1 MHLKRGPSPISFV
14 EFWLKLLFSKR
25 QLQMINVAIRIVN
38 LMLKQVMWLL
48 GNQDI
53 ISVFFD
59 NDRRGKMYKSLN
71 MEYSN
76 DIIPFYLLNDTIL
89 FFFYEQNNIL
99 FLFINTHTFQL
110 LIITEPFAFWL
121 EPNFQF
127 WN

>member
-1 MHLKRGPSPISFV
+1 M
-14 EFWLKLLFSKR
+14 
-25 QLQMINVAIRIVN
+25 
-38 LMLKQVMWLL
+38 

-110 LIITEPFAFWL
+110 LIITEPFAF
-121 EPNFQF
+121 
-127 WN
+127 

>member
-48 GNQDI
+48 GNQVI

>member
-1 MHLKRGPSPISFV
+1 
-14 EFWLKLLFSKR
+14 
-25 QLQMINVAIRIVN
+25 MINVAIRIVN

-59 NDRRGKMYKSLN
+59 NDRKGKKYESLN

-89 FFFYEQNNIL
+89 FYFIDRIL
-99 FLFINTHTFQL
+99 FY
-110 LIITEPFAFWL
+110 FAL
-121 EPNFQF
+121 
-127 WN
+127 